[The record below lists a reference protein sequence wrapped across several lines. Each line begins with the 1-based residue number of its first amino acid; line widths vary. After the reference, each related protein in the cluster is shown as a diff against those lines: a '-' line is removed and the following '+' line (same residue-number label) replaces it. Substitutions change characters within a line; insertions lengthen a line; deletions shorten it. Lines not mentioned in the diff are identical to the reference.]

1 MNAKKL
7 MAFLL
12 MSSVLPVA
20 SYAQE
25 VTKKDSTEQHK
36 EVKNRNVMLNAS
48 SADQPRQINIGL
60 PSSLSAT
67 IFEDNLPVSY
77 STWPDMPYFSWFGG
91 ASFGRMGVMVLLAM
105 L

>member
-1 MNAKKL
+1 MDTKKL

-48 SADQPRQINIGL
+48 SADNQGKLISVCLHRFRPLFSRIISRFLIAHGPTCPFFRGL
-60 PSSLSAT
+60 VVPLSAA
-67 IFEDNLPVSY
+67 
-77 STWPDMPYFSWFGG
+77 W
-91 ASFGRMGVMVLLAM
+91 A
-105 L
+105 

>member
-36 EVKNRNVMLNAS
+36 EVKNRNVMLNCLHRFRPLFSRIISRFLIAHG
-48 SADQPRQINIGL
+48 PTCPFFRGL
-60 PSSLSAT
+60 VVPLSAA
-67 IFEDNLPVSY
+67 
-77 STWPDMPYFSWFGG
+77 W
-91 ASFGRMGVMVLLAM
+91 A
-105 L
+105 